1 MSANK
6 GIWGAIASIL
16 LILFDQWTKHLAVV
30 NLKGQDA
37 FVIWDKV
44 FELRYLEN
52 RGASFGIFQNQRWP
66 LIIFTIVVLIGLV
79 YIFFRR
85 LPNERHYFP
94 LHLIAVL
101 FFAGA
106 IGNFIDRL
114 RFGYVVDFFYFCLI
128 DFPIFNVADIYVVI
142 AACLLIVLGLF
153 YYKDEDWERI
163 LKR

>member
-6 GIWGAIASIL
+6 GVLGAIASIL
-16 LILFDQWTKHLAVV
+16 LILFDQWTKYLAVV
-30 NLKGQDA
+30 KLKGQDA
-37 FVIWDKV
+37 FVIWNRV

-85 LPNERHYFP
+85 IPNERHYFA
-94 LHLIAVL
+94 LNLIAVL

-128 DFPIFNVADIYVVI
+128 DFPIFNMADIYVVI
-142 AACLLIVLGLF
+142 AACLLIILGLF

>member
-30 NLKGQDA
+30 KLKGQNA

-66 LIIFTIVVLIGLV
+66 LIIFTIVILIGLV

-85 LPNERHYFP
+85 IPNECHYFP
-94 LHLIAVL
+94 LNLIAVL

-128 DFPIFNVADIYVVI
+128 DFPIFNMADIYVVI
-142 AACLLIVLGLF
+142 AACLLIILGLF

>member
-6 GIWGAIASIL
+6 GIWSAIASIL

-30 NLKGQDA
+30 KLKGQNA

-85 LPNERHYFP
+85 IPNERHYFP
-94 LHLIAVL
+94 LNLIAVL

-106 IGNFIDRL
+106 IGNFIVRL

-128 DFPIFNVADIYVVI
+128 DFPIFNMADIYVVI
-142 AACLLIVLGLF
+142 AACLLIILGLF